1 MRAPT
6 KLILVATWL
15 AVATGCSKAKPV
27 GLAIEGYNY
36 TNRFIDSFTVTDEDG
51 NGSWGGDV
59 QLSTPTAGGGKSTC
73 CVMLDPNAKKPVRL
87 RIDWTLDR
95 VDDAAGHTIAPEIK
109 KQTWVTIGPPFPA
122 DPQNF
127 EVHFYPDGH
136 VEVEVSHWSSP
147 PRIIL
152 PEGRRPAP

>member
-1 MRAPT
+1 MSCLSRA
-6 KLILVATWL
+6 LLAALLLVAT
-15 AVATGCSKAKPV
+15 TGCSRTKPV

-73 CVMLDPNAKKPVRL
+73 CVVLHTNVQKPVRL

-95 VDDAAGHTIAPEIK
+95 VDDSDGHTVAPEIRKRAWVTIAP
-109 KQTWVTIGPPFPA
+109 PFPD
-122 DPQNF
+122 DPKNF
-127 EVHFYPDGH
+127 EVHFYQDGH
-136 VEVEVSHWSSP
+136 VEVAVTHWSSP
-147 PRIIL
+147 PKVSL
-152 PEGRRPAP
+152 PKGRRPVP